1 MKNVRTASKNE
12 LSKPAANLS
21 ASIAA
26 LIVLIA
32 GALDVGA
39 AGSPGTGSAGIPT
52 AARDAPPRPDTS
64 VRIAQTEK
72 TDSESTNTAVPEVK
86 AEEPATTDAATVE
99 KEEAAPAEVATT
111 DTKSADET
119 TEIERLMKLA
129 RDGDKDAAL
138 ALARHYVSGDAPDN
152 TAAAE
157 SAAIAL
163 VDGGEKYASEFV
175 PNTKAWSREFWRALQ
190 TRLQQKGVYG
200 GAIDGLPGR
209 ATQRALKTYAGIKA
223 PAAKTIRTKITRRK
237 KTPRGSHKD

>member
-1 MKNVRTASKNE
+1 MNNVQTASTNE
-12 LSKPAANLS
+12 LSRPAVILS

-32 GALDVGA
+32 STMNVGA
-39 AGSPGTGSAGIPT
+39 AGSPGTGPAGIPT
-52 AARDAPPRPDTS
+52 AARNASPRPDTS

-86 AEEPATTDAATVE
+86 EEEPATTDAATVQ
-99 KEEAAPAEVATT
+99 KEEAAPAEAVTT
-111 DTKSADET
+111 DTRGADET
-119 TEIERLMKLA
+119 PELKRLMKLA
-129 RDGDKDAAL
+129 GDGDRDAAL

-152 TAAAE
+152 NIAAE
-157 SAAIAL
+157 YAAIAL

-175 PNTKAWSREFWRALQ
+175 PNTKTWSRKFWRALQ
-190 TRLQQKGVYG
+190 TQLQGKGVYG

-209 ATQRALKTYAGIKA
+209 GTQRALKTYAGIKA
-223 PAAKTIRTKITRRK
+223 PAVKTIRTKITRRK